1 MRKLKRLNNP
11 IPFRGGELS
20 IQANEG
26 AYSLPKSNHGP
37 YTHVEVAFIYGDNSD
52 MIYIPELKDRVD
64 YCGEDEKFED
74 LTSCVH
80 GYVLVERVKELL
92 KEDGYS
98 DENIEAIFH
107 RINTVVEFR

>member
-1 MRKLKRLNNP
+1 MRQLKRLNSP

-26 AYSLPKSNHGP
+26 TYSIPKSNYGP
-37 YTHVEVAFIYGDNSD
+37 YSHVEVAFFSGDNDD
-52 MIYIPELKDRVD
+52 MVYIPELKDRVD

-80 GYVLVERVKELL
+80 GYVEVSRVKELL

-107 RINTVVEFR
+107 RIDTVTRFK